1 MSGLREL
8 SRAEWLTL
16 RRESLGASEA
26 AAACGESPYQ
36 SGIELWTYKTGL
48 IDPPDLSEVE
58 HILWGNLHEPAI
70 VQETCRREGL
80 ELLTPDAAAQRLAG
94 CEDLEIVGLVDG
106 RQLFLRSRLYPWMTA
121 TFDGFALTR
130 KPETLVSIEAKTT
143 GEWHH
148 DEWKDGAYPDHHLL
162 QVTHQLAVATPVG
175 YGILA
180 GLIGGNKLKI
190 APAISRAGAPI
201 ESLVVLERE
210 FWRLVQDKEAPPS
223 DGSKSSLKTLKLLHP
238 DDNGESV
245 VLPDSVCALHAR
257 AQELEEKIKS
267 IKPLEDELEALEI
280 QIRAA
285 LGKNTFGVLPNGLG
299 TYSLKTTARKGYVVE
314 PTKYR
319 QLRFSQPKSAKSR
332 K

>member
-1 MSGLREL
+1 MTLRDL
-8 SRAEWLTL
+8 SRDEWLKL
-16 RRESLGASEA
+16 RRESIGASEA

-36 SGIELWTYKTGL
+36 SGIELWSYKTG
-48 IDPPDLSEVE
+48 IVEPPDISDVE
-58 HILWGNLHEPAI
+58 HILWGNIHEPAI
-70 VQETCRREGL
+70 VRETCRREGL
-80 ELLTPDAAAQRLAG
+80 ELLTPSEAAERLAD
-94 CEDLEIVGLVDG
+94 CADLEIVGVVDG

-130 KPETLVSIEAKTT
+130 KPELLVSIEAKST
-143 GEWHH
+143 GEWQH

-162 QVTHQLAVATPVG
+162 QVTHQLAVATPVS
-175 YGILA
+175 YGLLA
-180 GLIGGNKLKI
+180 GLVGGNKLKI
-190 APAISRAGAPI
+190 APAIARAGAPI
-201 ESLVVLERE
+201 DSLVVLERE
-210 FWRLVQDKEAPPS
+210 FWRLVQAKEAPSS

-238 DDNGESV
+238 DDNGESI

-257 AQELEEKIKS
+257 VEELEAQLEAM
-267 IKPLEDELEALEI
+267 KPLEDELEAVWI

-285 LGKNTFGVLPNGLG
+285 LGDNTFGVLPNGQG

-319 QLRFSQPKSAKSR
+319 QLRFSAPKTTKSR